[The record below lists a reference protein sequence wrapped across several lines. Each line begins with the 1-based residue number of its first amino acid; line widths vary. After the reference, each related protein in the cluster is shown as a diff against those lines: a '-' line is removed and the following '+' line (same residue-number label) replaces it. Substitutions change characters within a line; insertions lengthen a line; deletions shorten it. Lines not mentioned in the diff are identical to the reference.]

1 MKYAYIK
8 YGNVVEELSQ
18 IGPQP
23 GTVPESGPM
32 TFLANFLK
40 VVGDNPALVISW
52 DNSISSFEKK
62 IKGNIEANT
71 YRRPVGFMKFS
82 LGTQIFLKL
91 IRFRPDIV
99 LCVHDGPGLWAGFFA
114 CLILGK
120 KLIHSR
126 QRAIMVPGDKWHRR
140 FTALIDGFVI
150 RKSAGII
157 CHGPFTMHQ
166 LKMKGV
172 SENKIIEFDVKFDSF
187 LEFQLKHN
195 KDKNISNTH
204 NKFEIFYLG
213 RMESSKGVFELL
225 QACMPILKSKE
236 DVFLTFIGEGSALGS
251 LRDYVNNKKM
261 GSKIFFTGNIPHNDV
276 SLKLITAY
284 LLVTPT
290 RRGLEGWGMAALE
303 GLAMGIPVV
312 APNAGPFPFMIQ
324 DGFNGLLF
332 KPDSVEDMRI
342 KIEMLIND
350 PPLRDRLSVG
360 AKEATLK
367 RKNEK
372 IPDFGSAL
380 QLAISRCLTK
390 K

>member
-1 MKYAYIK
+1 MRYAYVK
-8 YGNVVEELSQ
+8 YGNAVEELSQ

-23 GTVPESGPM
+23 ETVPESGPM
-32 TFLANFLK
+32 TFLGNFLK
-40 VVGDNPALVISW
+40 VVGNNPALVISW
-52 DNSISSFEKK
+52 DNSILSFAKK

-99 LCVHDGPGLWAGFFA
+99 LCVHDGPGLWACFFA
-114 CLILGK
+114 CCILRK

-126 QRAIMVPGDKWHRR
+126 QRAIRVLGDKWHRR
-140 FTALIDGFVI
+140 VTAFIDGFVI
-150 RKSAGII
+150 RRSAGII
-157 CHGPFTMHQ
+157 CHGPFTKYQ

-172 SENKIIEFDVKFDSF
+172 SECKIIEFDVRFDSF
-187 LEFQLKHN
+187 LEFQSKYN
-195 KDKNISNTH
+195 RDRDISNTR
-204 NKFEIFYLG
+204 NKFELIFLG
-213 RMESSKGVFELL
+213 RMESSKGVFEFL
-225 QACMPILKSKE
+225 QACFPILKSKKN
-236 DVFLTFIGEGSALGS
+236 VFLTFIGDGSALGS
-251 LRDYVNNKKM
+251 LRDYVNHKKM
-261 GSKIFFTGNIPHNDV
+261 GSRIFFTGNIPHNEV
-276 SLKLITAY
+276 RLKLIKGF

-290 RRGLEGWGMAALE
+290 RRGLEGWPMAALE

-324 DGFNGLLF
+324 DGVNGLLF
-332 KPDSVEDMRI
+332 KPDSVADLRI

-350 PPLRDRLSVG
+350 PLLRDRLSVG

-380 QLAISRCLTK
+380 QVAISRCLTQQ
-390 K
+390 